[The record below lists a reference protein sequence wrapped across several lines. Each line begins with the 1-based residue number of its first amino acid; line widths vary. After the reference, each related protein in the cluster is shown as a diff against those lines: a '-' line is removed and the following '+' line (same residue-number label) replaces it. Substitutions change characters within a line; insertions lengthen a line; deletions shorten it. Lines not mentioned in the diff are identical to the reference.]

1 MSDAEL
7 CTAMEALRMMLLRR
21 GLGEDAMLQIQPYG
35 VTLIDGEGNVLADN
49 TSDDQVI
56 AELRKEVGP

>member
-1 MSDAEL
+1 MSDLEL
-7 CTAMEALRMMLLRR
+7 GVAIEALRMLLLRR

-35 VTLIDGEGNVLADN
+35 ATLIDGEGVILADN